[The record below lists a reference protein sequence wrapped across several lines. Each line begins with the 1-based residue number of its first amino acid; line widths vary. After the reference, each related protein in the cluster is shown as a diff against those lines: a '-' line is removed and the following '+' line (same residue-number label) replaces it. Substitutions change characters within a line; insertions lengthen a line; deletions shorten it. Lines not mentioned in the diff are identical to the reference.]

1 MLFCV
6 AIVAVFPSVSL
17 GAVTTCPSGYTTV
30 NESDAIYV
38 SNTGSC
44 SAGHTQLGGDME
56 LKNCY
61 TSQNAPMC
69 TYYDEI
75 YTAVY
80 NCNGGS
86 GDTSESVIY
95 GNTFT
100 PKTNVCT
107 RANYEFDGWTI
118 DGTDV
123 GSSFTWSY
131 LSDKTLTARW
141 KQVSCDDGKMLIDGA
156 CVDAEFTIETIDMA
170 PGAEF
175 TFEVQ
180 IEGTYYVD
188 WGDGS
193 DTEKIEIKHQG
204 CIPRIPVSHTYANGG
219 KYTVGMSGQAVS
231 YSYDNTGAAECYSGK
246 ECSAPK
252 GLLNFANNTNIMKL
266 GGKLGNVFGVQ
277 NESFSAYELFK
288 GCSNLIEIPEDLF
301 DGFESV
307 ANFNYAFYGC
317 SSLTEIPDTLFN
329 NVANEW
335 ASFDS
340 TFANCASLKNIP
352 DNLFIAVKGVWDNAF
367 KGTFANCTSLTE
379 IPENLFAPIEGEI
392 KAGMFD
398 STFAG
403 CTGLTKLPNGLF
415 KKLTGRPKEGYYVNV
430 CYGEI
435 YSSFD
440 RTFAGCTNLSGYIPT
455 DMFENLDST
464 DFNPETMSSIFAN
477 TKLDTTCPSGTYQ
490 YITGFESAWSGKVSC
505 APCPNGVCYTVTSCG
520 GDAGVGEKRCYYD
533 ATTNDYTK
541 CDDTCVYTSCNDG
554 YIMTNG
560 ACVKFEPEF
569 TITTTSNTSSF
580 SFQISAAGNYT
591 ISWGDG
597 NVEQISKSNVTL
609 ATYSHNYN
617 TAGKYEINISGQA
630 TGYNT
635 DVNTP
640 SVSFS
645 QNKNIAKISGSLGAI
660 FGTLSN
666 GDNPRFKESFYACTN
681 MSGPIPADL
690 FAGITGKPTKRMFMG
705 LFSDC
710 TSLSGEIPADL
721 FSGLTGAVTEYMF
734 RQTFFRCTKL
744 TGGIPSGLF
753 RVTGT
758 PQIYM
763 FMQTF
768 RGCTGLT
775 GTIGD
780 GLFAGIKGA
789 PAEAM
794 FQDTFSQILPRD
806 GGTDMNLTGSIP
818 ANLFAGISGAPA
830 SMMFYNTFY
839 GCSKL
844 SGTIPGDLFKG
855 IKGQLNGTLAF
866 QYTFEKCA
874 GLTGYIPPELFAGV
888 TYSGTYP
895 TTGKGDMRDIFNGAT
910 GLATSCSP
918 YGLTEYT
925 TIFKPDWSGKVS
937 CFKPEFSIT
946 TINMP
951 ANTSYKFTLGAA
963 GTYYIDWGDGSAIQ
977 TINKTDTSV
986 ILVSHTYASAGVRTI
1001 GISGQATGY
1010 YTADDG
1016 RRAAVG
1022 FSWGDNVNATANHYT
1037 AKISGSLGAIFGTL
1051 PDGTQPRFNYTFYQS
1066 PNLTGTIPENLFS
1079 GIQGQ
1084 PISYMFDGTFFK
1096 TGLTGQIPGGLFKD
1110 IVGKPVTFLFTST
1123 FSDNYN
1129 MVSTIPSE
1137 LFSGIQG
1144 APAPLMFYQ
1153 TFYKNSK
1160 MNGEIP
1166 ADLFA
1171 KIKGAPA
1178 KQMFRQTF
1186 AGCSGLTGSI
1196 PENLFSGIEGAP
1208 AQEMFNQ
1215 TFSGCTGLTGQIPP
1229 KLFWGITG
1237 MPASNMYYGTFQSCT
1252 GLTGNVPVEL
1262 FGRINNTNY
1271 QSGPMSNVFYGS
1283 GIKTTCPDGMI
1294 QYHTGFDI
1302 DFSDRKACWK
1312 PDIIITTTELPA
1324 GAVFRF
1330 SVSAMADYTI
1340 DWGDGTRV
1348 EALSKKTT
1356 DYENLSHKYD
1366 KAGTYTIG
1374 LMANN
1379 VTGYANPNIGE
1390 QYSAISFSAKA
1401 VTSNTACSYIKGI
1414 KGGLGAMFPTLS
1426 DGSQPSFRAVFQNC
1440 NELEGA
1446 IPSDLFKGVSG
1457 QPVKYMFQEVFSGC
1471 TKLTGPIPSD
1481 LFADISG
1488 TATDHLFYGLFD
1500 GCTGLTGEIPEN
1512 LFKNISGGSEGAS
1525 FSNVFRS
1532 CSKLTGSIPDKL
1544 FANLDSH
1551 PGNRVFSG
1559 TFDGCSGLTGEI
1571 PADLFAS
1578 VAGAPEEYAFYMTF
1592 ANCSGLTGEIPGDL
1606 FKTIKTDTPQPYMF
1620 FGTFQNCS
1628 GLTGSIPGDLFSGI
1642 KGAPAEGMFNDTF
1655 DGCSGLTGSI
1665 PADLFSG
1672 IDGAP
1677 APRMFEG
1684 TFKGNIG
1691 LTGSIPA
1698 TLFKGIR
1705 GAAATRMFE
1714 NTFQN
1719 CSGLTGYIPAELF
1732 VGIPAEGYESGPM
1745 VDAFNGTRLE
1755 ESCPTGMYKQ
1765 EINFEVDWDNKAM
1778 CVKCPD
1784 GFTSKVG
1791 ADSADDCD
1799 IKLKKLH
1806 IGDDTLYITPNKPAS
1821 TPVMAFRVDGT
1832 TYYGGLSDTE
1842 KTLNDETETKYNVLY
1857 NGKHYYLYDAT
1868 VQ

>member
-1 MLFCV
+1 M
-6 AIVAVFPSVSL
+6 
-17 GAVTTCPSGYTTV
+17 
-30 NESDAIYV
+30 
-38 SNTGSC
+38 
-44 SAGHTQLGGDME
+44 
-56 LKNCY
+56 
-61 TSQNAPMC
+61 
-69 TYYDEI
+69 
-75 YTAVY
+75 
-80 NCNGGS
+80 
-86 GDTSESVIY
+86 
-95 GNTFT
+95 
-100 PKTNVCT
+100 
-107 RANYEFDGWTI
+107 
-118 DGTDV
+118 
-123 GSSFTWSY
+123 
-131 LSDKTLTARW
+131 
-141 KQVSCDDGKMLIDGA
+141 
-156 CVDAEFTIETIDMA
+156 
-170 PGAEF
+170 
-175 TFEVQ
+175 
-180 IEGTYYVD
+180 
-188 WGDGS
+188 
-193 DTEKIEIKHQG
+193 
-204 CIPRIPVSHTYANGG
+204 
-219 KYTVGMSGQAVS
+219 
-231 YSYDNTGAAECYSGK
+231 
-246 ECSAPK
+246 
-252 GLLNFANNTNIMKL
+252 
-266 GGKLGNVFGVQ
+266 
-277 NESFSAYELFK
+277 
-288 GCSNLIEIPEDLF
+288 
-301 DGFESV
+301 
-307 ANFNYAFYGC
+307 
-317 SSLTEIPDTLFN
+317 
-329 NVANEW
+329 
-335 ASFDS
+335 
-340 TFANCASLKNIP
+340 
-352 DNLFIAVKGVWDNAF
+352 
-367 KGTFANCTSLTE
+367 
-379 IPENLFAPIEGEI
+379 
-392 KAGMFD
+392 
-398 STFAG
+398 
-403 CTGLTKLPNGLF
+403 
-415 KKLTGRPKEGYYVNV
+415 
-430 CYGEI
+430 
-435 YSSFD
+435 
-440 RTFAGCTNLSGYIPT
+440 
-455 DMFENLDST
+455 
-464 DFNPETMSSIFAN
+464 
-477 TKLDTTCPSGTYQ
+477 
-490 YITGFESAWSGKVSC
+490 
-505 APCPNGVCYTVTSCG
+505 
-520 GDAGVGEKRCYYD
+520 
-533 ATTNDYTK
+533 
-541 CDDTCVYTSCNDG
+541 
-554 YIMTNG
+554 
-560 ACVKFEPEF
+560 
-569 TITTTSNTSSF
+569 
-580 SFQISAAGNYT
+580 
-591 ISWGDG
+591 
-597 NVEQISKSNVTL
+597 
-609 ATYSHNYN
+609 ATYSHNYS

-666 GDNPRFKESFYACTN
+666 GDNPRFKETFYACTN

-690 FAGITGKPTKRMFMG
+690 FTGITGNPTKRMFTG

-710 TSLSGEIPADL
+710 SSLSGEIPADL

-734 RQTFFRCTKL
+734 QNTFYNCKKL

-763 FMQTF
+763 FYQTF

-789 PAEAM
+789 PAKAM

-830 SMMFYNTFY
+830 SLMFFNTFY

-855 IKGQLNGTLAF
+855 IKGQLNGTQAF

-874 GLTGYIPPELFAGV
+874 GLTGYIPSELFAGV

-895 TTGKGDMRDIFNGAT
+895 TGGCGDMCDIFNAAT
-910 GLATSCSP
+910 GLATSCAP
-918 YGLTEYT
+918 YGLTEYKT
-925 TIFKPDWSGKVS
+925 VFKPDWDNRVS
-937 CFKPEFSIT
+937 CFDPEFSIT

-986 ILVSHTYASAGVRTI
+986 ILVSHTYTSAGVRTI

-1066 PNLTGTIPENLFS
+1066 PNLTGTIPENLFD
-1079 GIQGQ
+1079 GVYGQ

-1129 MVSTIPSE
+1129 LVSTIPSE

-1160 MNGEIP
+1160 MKGEIP

-1196 PENLFSGIEGAP
+1196 PADLFSGIEGAP

-1237 MPASNMYYGTFQSCT
+1237 IPASNMYYGTFQSCT

-1271 QSGPMSNVFYGS
+1271 QSGPMANVFYGS

-1294 QYHTGFDI
+1294 QYHTGFEV

-1348 EALSKKTT
+1348 EALSKNTT
-1356 DYENLSHKYD
+1356 YYENLSHKYD

-1525 FSNVFRS
+1525 FSNVFRN

-1544 FANLDSH
+1544 FANLDSK

-1571 PADLFAS
+1571 PEDLFAS
-1578 VAGAPEEYAFYMTF
+1578 VAGAPEEFAFYMTF

-1628 GLTGSIPGDLFSGI
+1628 GLTGSIPADLFAGI

-1655 DGCSGLTGSI
+1655 DGCSELTGSI

-1684 TFKGNIG
+1684 TFKGNSG

-1719 CSGLTGYIPAELF
+1719 CTGLTGYIPQELF
-1732 VGIPAEGYESGPM
+1732 AGIPEEGYQSGPM
-1745 VDAFNGTRLE
+1745 FEAFNGTNLDE
-1755 ESCPTGMYKQ
+1755 ACPIGMYKQ
-1765 EINFEVDWDNKAM
+1765 NIDFEVDWDNKVM
-1778 CVKCPD
+1778 CVKCPA
-1784 GFTSKVG
+1784 GTTSVG
-1791 ADSADDCD
+1791 GVGGEDACNRPTK
-1799 IKLKKLH
+1799 ILH
-1806 IGDDTLYITPNKPAS
+1806 IKKDTIQLTPNKPAS
-1821 TPVMAFRVDGT
+1821 TPVMAFRVNGT